1 METNIRRRQR
11 QNVGAAFGL
20 SLLLVLG
27 AYFLL
32 GFAPFGDD
40 TILTGDL
47 NGLYVNYI
55 TDMWRRVREGGFFY
69 SFSKLC
75 GGSTLGLF
83 AYYMSSPFNLAYLI
97 FPVRAI
103 PYVAQGVFAVR
114 TACTGAA
121 CCFFLQRHYKSASR
135 LLPVLSLGYSLC
147 AFCVVYNQNI
157 IWMDVV
163 MLAPLV
169 LWAVDELVDKGR
181 HWPLTFLVLL
191 CILFNFYTAWEVCL
205 FTILYFAYRW
215 WGTDHPAV
223 PLKRRFGLFA
233 ASGILGAG
241 LGLVLLLPALL
252 EVEQSKGG
260 LFEMEFSLKPNFPLW
275 QLPYRLF
282 FGDFFWDDVTGTLPN
297 IYCGVFCVVLVILF
311 FAGKAPRR
319 RKLAAGGVLA
329 VMAFSFWL
337 YGIDLIWHGFKQP
350 VWFPCRYSF
359 LVSLFLILLAAQT
372 LLDAAPRARALVLAG
387 VLGAFWCV
395 GYYFVSG
402 ETFSVFKVAA
412 TVLVFAATLACV
424 VWLHSPR
431 RLLALAGALGF
442 AVVCAG
448 DMGANTVL
456 ALRKFESYTVSGF
469 EEFYD
474 QNTEAVNAIRA
485 LDGGYYRI
493 EKNFMRTLNDPMLL
507 GYWGISHY
515 SSTKA
520 SSAKELLEALG
531 YINYST
537 YGWGS
542 TGVADSLLGIR
553 YLYSDGSRLVPGQYE
568 QLDTGTEL
576 TVWEN
581 PYALPMAYVGSS
593 DALNVSIENSE
604 NTFELQNAM
613 LTALVPGTPD
623 ALLPAELN
631 FQQPEQGILLTFTAP
646 CDGPCYLAIPT
657 LTDMLPADVA
667 VNGTLL
673 GEYFNGD
680 SLGGV
685 FPLGTFTKGEQ
696 VELRLGFADSEEAR
710 AAIQVYS
717 LDESVLAAASATLQ
731 ATEPADLEIKEGGHI
746 RLTATG
752 TADADLLVLPVAWE
766 DSDHWKLTVNGEKAE
781 TECVFGGFL
790 GVRLP
795 EGENHV
801 ELNYAHPGAA
811 AGLAGTVV
819 CAVIAALWF
828 AREKRRAVQE
838 GPKHE

>member
-1 METNIRRRQR
+1 MQTNLRSRQR
-11 QNVGAAFGL
+11 QNVGLAFGL
-20 SLLLVLG
+20 SLLLVLA

-32 GFAPFGDD
+32 GYAPFGDD

-55 TDMWRRVREGGFFY
+55 TDMWRRVRAGGFFY

-103 PYVAQGVFAVR
+103 PYVAQGVFALRV
-114 TACTGAA
+114 ACTGAA
-121 CCFFLQRHYKSASR
+121 CCFYLQRHCKSASR

-163 MLAPLV
+163 LLAPLV
-169 LWAVDELVDKGR
+169 LWAMDELVDKGR
-181 HWPLTFLVLL
+181 HWPLTFLVLA
-191 CILFNFYTAWEVCL
+191 CILLNFYTAWEVCL
-205 FTILYFAYRW
+205 FTIPYFAYRW

-233 ASGILGAG
+233 ASGVLGAG
-241 LGLVLLLPALL
+241 LGLVLLVPALL
-252 EVEQSKGG
+252 EVEESKGG
-260 LFEMEFSLKPNFPLW
+260 LFAMEFSLTPNFSLAE
-275 QLPYRLF
+275 LPYRLF
-282 FGDFFWDDVTGTLPN
+282 FGNFFWDDVTGTLPN
-297 IYCGVFCVVLVILF
+297 IYCGVFCVVLAVLF
-311 FAGKAPRR
+311 FAGPASRR
-319 RKLAAGGVLA
+319 HKLAAGAVLGVMVL
-329 VMAFSFWL
+329 SFWI

-359 LVSLFLILLAAQT
+359 LVSLFVVLLAAKA
-372 LLDAAPRARALVLAG
+372 LLAAPPRPKALALAG
-387 VLGAFWCV
+387 VLGAVWCA
-395 GYYFVSG
+395 GYVLVSG
-402 ETFSVFKVAA
+402 ETFSVFKLAA
-412 TVLVFAATLACV
+412 TAAVFAGTLACV
-424 VWLHSPR
+424 VLLRSPR
-431 RLLALAGALGF
+431 RILAMSGAAGF
-442 AVVCAG
+442 ALLVMA

-474 QNTEAVNAIRA
+474 QNTEAVDAIRA

-520 SSAKELLEALG
+520 STAKELLECLG
-531 YINYST
+531 YVNYST

-542 TGVADSLLGIR
+542 TALADSLLGIR
-553 YLYSDGSRLVPGQYE
+553 YLYSDGSRMVPGHYE

-581 PYALPMAYVGSS
+581 PYTLPMAYVGSS

-604 NTFELQNAM
+604 NTFTLQNAM
-613 LTALVPGTPD
+613 LSALVPGAPD

-631 FQQPEQGILLTFTAP
+631 YEQPEQGILLTFTAP
-646 CDGPCYLAIPT
+646 CDGPCYLAIPG
-657 LTDMLPADVA
+657 LTDMTPSDVA

-673 GEYFNGD
+673 GEYFTGD

-685 FPLGTFTKGEQ
+685 FPLGTFAKGEQ

-717 LDESVLAAASATLQ
+717 LDESVLAAACATLQ
-731 ATEPADLEIKEGGHI
+731 ATEPQKMTIREGGHI
-746 RLTATG
+746 DLMATG
-752 TADADLLVLPVAWE
+752 TAEADLLVLPFAWE
-766 DSDHWKLTVNGEKAE
+766 DAEHWKLTVNGEKAE
-781 TECVFGGFL
+781 TECVFGGFI
-790 GVRLP
+790 GVHLP

-801 ELNYAHPGAA
+801 ELNYAHPGAG
-811 AGLAGTVV
+811 AGLAGTLLCGVLV
-819 CAVIAALWF
+819 AVWF
-828 AREKRRAVQE
+828 AREKRRAAAE
-838 GPKHE
+838 GDKA

>member
-1 METNIRRRQR
+1 MQSELRLRQR
-11 QNVGAAFGL
+11 RGVGIAFGL

-27 AYFLL
+27 VYFLL

-55 TDMWRRVREGGFFY
+55 TDMWRRVRQGGLFY

-83 AYYMSSPFNLAYLI
+83 AYYMNSPFNLAYLL

-103 PYVAQGVFAVR
+103 PYVAQGVFALR

-121 CCFFLQRHYKSASR
+121 CCFYLQRHCKSASP
-135 LLPVLSLGYSLC
+135 LLPALSLGYSLC

-163 MLAPLV
+163 LLAPLV

-181 HWPLTFLVLL
+181 HWPLTFLVLACVL
-191 CILFNFYTAWEVCL
+191 LNFYTAWEVCL
-205 FTILYFAYRW
+205 FTIPYFAYRW
-215 WGTDHPAV
+215 WGTDHPAA
-223 PLKRRFGLFA
+223 PLARRFGLFA
-233 ASGILGAG
+233 ASGTLGAG
-241 LGLVLLLPALL
+241 LGMALLLPALL
-252 EVEQSKGG
+252 EVEQSKGS
-260 LFEMEFSLKPNFPLW
+260 LFEMEFSLAPNFPLAE
-275 QLPYRLF
+275 LPYRLF
-282 FGDFFWDDVTGTLPN
+282 FGHCFRDDVTGTLPN
-297 IYCGVFCVVLVILF
+297 LYCGVFCVALGVLF
-311 FAGKAPRR
+311 FAGPAPRR
-319 RKLAAGGVLA
+319 HKLAAGAVLGA
-329 VMAFSFWL
+329 MALSFWL

-359 LVSLFLILLAAQT
+359 LASLFLVLLAAKA
-372 LLDAAPRARALVLAG
+372 LLAAPPRPRALALAGIVGALWCAGYVLA
-387 VLGAFWCV
+387 
-395 GYYFVSG
+395 SG
-402 ETFSVFKVAA
+402 ETFSVFKLAA
-412 TVLVFAATLACV
+412 AAAVYAGTLACAA
-424 VWLHSPR
+424 LHGHPR
-431 RLLALAGALGF
+431 RSLARAGAAAFALLAIL
-442 AVVCAG
+442 

-474 QNTEAVNAIRA
+474 QNTEAVDAIRA

-531 YINYST
+531 YINYSV

-553 YLYSDGSRLVPGQYE
+553 YLYSDGSRMVPGHYE
-568 QLDTGTEL
+568 PLDTDTAL
-576 TVWEN
+576 TVWQN

-593 DALNVSIENSE
+593 DALAVSIEDSA

-613 LTALVPGTPD
+613 LTGLLPGTPD
-623 ALLPAELN
+623 ALLPAGLD
-631 FQQPEQGILLTFTAP
+631 FTDPEQGILLTFTAP
-646 CDGPCYLAIPT
+646 CDGPCYLAIPGLEGYT
-657 LTDMLPADVA
+657 PADVA

-685 FPLGTFTKGEQ
+685 FPLGVFRQGET

-717 LDESVLAAASATLQ
+717 LDESVLRSASQ
-731 ATEPADLEIKEGGHI
+731 ALRGSEPLEYTIREGGHI
-746 RLTATG
+746 DLVATASAG
-752 TADADLLVLPVAWE
+752 ADLLVLPFAWE
-766 DSDHWKLTVNGEKAE
+766 DSSHWKLTVNGQPAG

-790 GVRLP
+790 GVRLA

-801 ELNYAHPGAA
+801 QLHYAHPGAGVGA
-811 AGLAGTVV
+811 AGTAISALA
-819 CAVIAALWF
+819 AMLWYLYERRR
-828 AREKRRAVQE
+828 REKGVD
-838 GPKHE
+838 HD

>member
-1 METNIRRRQR
+1 MQSDLRLRQR
-11 QNVGAAFGL
+11 RGVGIAFGL

-27 AYFLL
+27 VYFLL

-55 TDMWRRVREGGFFY
+55 TDMWRRVRQGGLFY

-83 AYYMSSPFNLAYLI
+83 AYYMNSPFNLAYLL

-103 PYVAQGVFAVR
+103 PYVAQGVFALR

-121 CCFFLQRHYKSASR
+121 CCFYLQRHCKSASP

-163 MLAPLV
+163 LLAPLV
-169 LWAVDELVDKGR
+169 LWAMDELVDKGR
-181 HWPLTFLVLL
+181 HWPLTLLVLACVL
-191 CILFNFYTAWEVCL
+191 LNFYTAWEVCL
-205 FTILYFAYRW
+205 FTIPYFFYRW
-215 WGTDHPAV
+215 WGTDHPAAS
-223 PLKRRFGLFA
+223 LKGRFGLFA
-233 ASGILGAG
+233 ASGALGAG
-241 LGLVLLLPALL
+241 LGAALLVPALL

-260 LFEMEFSLKPNFPLW
+260 LFEMEFSLTPNFPLAE
-275 QLPYRLF
+275 LPYRLF
-282 FGDFFWDDVTGTLPN
+282 FGHFFWDDVTGTLPN
-297 IYCGVFCVVLVILF
+297 LYCGVFCVALGVLF
-311 FAGKAPRR
+311 FAGPASRR
-319 RKLAAGGVLA
+319 HKLAAGAVLA
-329 VMAFSFWL
+329 VMALSFWL
-337 YGIDLIWHGFKQP
+337 YDIDLIWHGFKQP

-359 LVSLFLILLAAQT
+359 LVSLFLVLLAAKA
-372 LLDAAPRARALVLAG
+372 LLAGPPRPRALALAG
-387 VLGAFWCV
+387 LVGALWCAGYVL
-395 GYYFVSG
+395 VSG
-402 ETFSVFKVAA
+402 ETFSAFKLAA
-412 TVLVFAATLACV
+412 AAAVFAGTLACAA
-424 VWLHSPR
+424 LYGHPR
-431 RLLALAGALGF
+431 PSLTRAGAVAF
-442 AVVCAG
+442 ALLVMA
-448 DMGANTVL
+448 DMGANTLL

-469 EEFYD
+469 EQFYD
-474 QNTEAVNAIRA
+474 QNTEAVAAIRA
-485 LDGGYYRI
+485 LDDGDYRI

-531 YINYST
+531 YINYSV

-542 TGVADSLLGIR
+542 TAVADSLLGIR
-553 YLYSDGSRLVPGQYE
+553 YLYSDGSRPVPGHYDPV
-568 QLDTGTEL
+568 DTDTAL

-593 DALNVSIENSE
+593 DALDVSIADST
-604 NTFELQNAM
+604 NTFALQNAM
-613 LTALVPGTPD
+613 LTGLLPGTPD
-623 ALLPAELN
+623 ALLPAELT
-631 FQQPEQGILLTFTAP
+631 FTDPEQGILLTFTAP
-646 CDGPCYLAIPT
+646 CDGPCYLAIPGLEGYT
-657 LTDMLPADVA
+657 PADVA

-685 FPLGTFTKGEQ
+685 FPLGTFQKGQ
-696 VELRLGFADSEEAR
+696 TVELRLGFAVSAEAR

-717 LDESVLAAASATLQ
+717 LDESVLAAAAAELKDSAPRDCT
-731 ATEPADLEIKEGGHI
+731 IREGGHI
-746 RLTATG
+746 DLMATG
-752 TADADLLVLPVAWE
+752 SADADLLVLPFAWE
-766 DSDHWKLTVNGEKAE
+766 DADHWKLTVNGQPAE
-781 TECVFGGFL
+781 AECVFGGFL
-790 GVRLP
+790 GVRLD

-811 AGLAGTVV
+811 AGAGIT
-819 CAVIAALWF
+819 ALSLLTALLWVLYE
-828 AREKRRAVQE
+828 RRKRGKGVRQ
-838 GPKHE
+838 

>member
-69 SFSKLC
+69 SFAKLC

-83 AYYMSSPFNLAYLI
+83 AYYMSSPFNLPYLL

-103 PYVAQGVFAVR
+103 PYVAQAVFAVR
-114 TACTGAA
+114 VACTGAA

-163 MLAPLV
+163 LLAPLV
-169 LWAVDELVDKGR
+169 LWAVDELVDKAR
-181 HWPLTFLVLL
+181 HWPLTFLVLACVL
-191 CILFNFYTAWEVCL
+191 LNFYTAWEVCL
-205 FTILYFAYRW
+205 FTLPYFAYRW
-215 WGTDHPAV
+215 WGTDHPAASL
-223 PLKRRFGLFA
+223 PRRVGLFA
-233 ASGILGAG
+233 ASGALGAG

-297 IYCGVFCVVLVILF
+297 IYCGVFCVVLVVLF
-311 FAGKAPRR
+311 FAGKSALRQ
-319 RKLAAGGVLA
+319 KLAAGAVL
-329 VMAFSFWL
+329 VLMGLSFWL

-359 LVSLFLILLAAQT
+359 LVSLFLVLLAAKA
-372 LLDAAPRARALVLAG
+372 LLEGAPRPKALVLAG
-387 VLGAFWCV
+387 GLGALWCV
-395 GYYFVSG
+395 GYCFVSG

-412 TVLVFAATLACV
+412 TVLVFAATLACA
-424 VWLHSPR
+424 VWLHSSR
-431 RLLALAGALGF
+431 RMLALAGAVGF
-442 AVVCAG
+442 GVVAVG

-474 QNTEAVNAIRA
+474 QNTAAVNAIRQR
-485 LDGGYYRI
+485 DGGYYRI

-553 YLYSDGSRLVPGQYE
+553 YLYSDGSRLVPSQYE
-568 QLDTGTEL
+568 ALDTGTEL
-576 TVWEN
+576 SVWEN
-581 PYALPMAYVGSS
+581 PCALPIAYVGSS
-593 DALNVSIENSE
+593 DALNVSIADSE

-623 ALLPAELN
+623 ALLPADLSFE
-631 FQQPEQGILLTFTAP
+631 QPEQGILLTFTAP

-657 LTDMLPADVA
+657 LTDMTPADVA

-685 FPLGTFTKGEQ
+685 FPLGTFQKGET

-731 ATEPADLEIKEGGHI
+731 ATEPEKMTIREGGHI
-746 RLTATG
+746 DLVATG
-752 TADADLLVLPVAWE
+752 TADADLLVLPFAWE
-766 DSDHWKLTVNGEKAE
+766 DSAHWKLTVNGEKAE
-781 TECVFGGFL
+781 TECVFGGFI
-790 GVRLP
+790 GVRLH

-801 ELNYAHPGAA
+801 ELHYAHPGAA

-819 CAVIAALWF
+819 CAGIAALWF
-828 AREKRRAVQE
+828 AREKRRKAKGE
-838 GPKHE
+838 NP

>member
-1 METNIRRRQR
+1 MQSDLRLRQR
-11 QNVGAAFGL
+11 RGVGIAFGL
-20 SLLLVLG
+20 SLLMVLG
-27 AYFLL
+27 VYFLL

-55 TDMWRRVREGGFFY
+55 TDMWRRVRQGGLFY

-83 AYYMSSPFNLAYLI
+83 AYYMSSPFNVAYLL

-103 PYVAQGVFAVR
+103 PYVAQGVFALR

-121 CCFFLQRHYKSASR
+121 CCFYLQRHCKSASR

-163 MLAPLV
+163 LLAPLV
-169 LWAVDELVDKGR
+169 LWAMDELVDKGR
-181 HWPLTFLVLL
+181 HRPLTLLVLACVL
-191 CILFNFYTAWEVCL
+191 CNFYTAWEVCL
-205 FTILYFAYRW
+205 FTIPYFFYRW
-215 WGTDHPAV
+215 WGTNHPAAS
-223 PLKRRFGLFA
+223 LKGRFGLFA
-233 ASGILGAG
+233 ASGALGAG
-241 LGLVLLLPALL
+241 LGAALLVPALL

-260 LFEMEFSLKPNFPLW
+260 LFEMEFSLTPNFPLAE
-275 QLPYRLF
+275 LPYRLF
-282 FGDFFWDDVTGTLPN
+282 FGHFFWDDVTGTLPN
-297 IYCGVFCVVLVILF
+297 LYCGVFCVVLAVLF
-311 FAGKAPRR
+311 FAGPACRR
-319 RKLAAGGVLA
+319 HKLAAGAVLA
-329 VMAFSFWL
+329 VLALSFWL

-359 LVSLFLILLAAQT
+359 LASLFLVLLAAKA
-372 LLDAAPRARALVLAG
+372 LLAGPPRPRALALAG
-387 VLGAFWCV
+387 VVGVLWCA
-395 GYYFVSG
+395 GYVLVSG
-402 ETFSVFKVAA
+402 ETFSVFKLAA
-412 TVLVFAATLACV
+412 AAAIFAGTLVCAALYG
-424 VWLHSPR
+424 HPR
-431 RLLALAGALGF
+431 PSLTRAGAAAF
-442 AVVCAG
+442 ALLVMA
-448 DMGANTVL
+448 DMGANTLL

-474 QNTEAVNAIRA
+474 QNTEAVEAIRA
-485 LDGGYYRI
+485 LDDGDYRI

-531 YINYST
+531 YINYSV

-542 TGVADSLLGIR
+542 TAVADSLLGIR
-553 YLYSDGSRLVPGQYE
+553 WLYSDGSRPVPGHYDPV
-568 QLDTGTEL
+568 DTDTAL
-576 TVWEN
+576 TVWQN

-593 DALNVSIENSE
+593 DALDVSIADST
-604 NTFELQNAM
+604 NTFALQNAM
-613 LTALVPGTPD
+613 LTGLLPGTPD
-623 ALLPAELN
+623 AMLPAELT
-631 FQQPEQGILLTFTAP
+631 FTDPAQGILLTFTAP
-646 CDGPCYLAIPT
+646 CDGPCYLAIPGLEGYT
-657 LTDMLPADVA
+657 PADVA

-673 GEYFNGD
+673 GEYFDGD

-685 FPLGTFTKGEQ
+685 FPLGTFEKGQ
-696 VELRLGFADSEEAR
+696 TVELRLGFADSAEAR

-717 LDESVLAAASATLQ
+717 LNESVLAAAVAALKDSAPRDCT
-731 ATEPADLEIKEGGHI
+731 IREGGHI
-746 RLTATG
+746 DLVATG
-752 TADADLLVLPVAWE
+752 SAGADLLVLPFAWE
-766 DSDHWKLTVNGEKAE
+766 DSAHWKLTVNGQPAE

-790 GVRLP
+790 GVRLV

-811 AGLAGTVV
+811 AGAGIT
-819 CAVIAALWF
+819 ALSLLAALLWVLYE
-828 AREKRRAVQE
+828 RRKRGKGVR
-838 GPKHE
+838 P

>member
-103 PYVAQGVFAVR
+103 PYVAQAVFAVR

-163 MLAPLV
+163 LLAPLV
-169 LWAVDELVDKGR
+169 LWAVDELVDKAR
-181 HWPLTFLVLL
+181 HWPLTLLVLACVL
-191 CILFNFYTAWEVCL
+191 LNFYTAWEVCL
-205 FTILYFAYRW
+205 FTLPYFAYRW
-215 WGTDHPAV
+215 WGTGHPAASL
-223 PLKRRFGLFA
+223 PRRVGLFA
-233 ASGILGAG
+233 ASGALGAG

-297 IYCGVFCVVLVILF
+297 IYCGVFCVVLVVLF
-311 FAGKAPRR
+311 FAGKSALR
-319 RKLAAGGVLA
+319 RKLAAGAVL
-329 VMAFSFWL
+329 VLMGLSFWL
-337 YGIDLIWHGFKQP
+337 YGIDLVWHGFKQP

-359 LVSLFLILLAAQT
+359 LVSLFLILLAAKA
-372 LLDAAPRARALVLAG
+372 LLEGAPRPRALVLAG
-387 VLGAFWCV
+387 ALGTLWCV
-395 GYYFVSG
+395 GYYFASG

-412 TVLVFAATLACV
+412 TVLVFAATLACA
-424 VWLHSPR
+424 VWLHSSR
-431 RLLALAGALGF
+431 RLLALAGAVGF
-442 AVVCAG
+442 GVVAVG

-469 EEFYD
+469 QEFYD
-474 QNTEAVNAIRA
+474 ENTAAVNAIRER
-485 LDGGYYRI
+485 DGGYYRI

-553 YLYSDGSRLVPGQYE
+553 YLYSDGSRPVPGQYE

-581 PYALPMAYVGSS
+581 PYAFPLAYVGSS

-604 NTFELQNAM
+604 NTFTLQNAM

-623 ALLPAELN
+623 ALLPAELS
-631 FQQPEQGILLTFTAP
+631 FEEPEQGILLTFTAP

-657 LTDMLPADVA
+657 LTDMTPSDVA

-685 FPLGTFTKGEQ
+685 FPLGTFQKGET

-731 ATEPADLEIKEGGHI
+731 ATEPQKMTIREGGRI
-746 RLTATG
+746 DLVATG
-752 TADADLLVLPVAWE
+752 TADSDLLVLPFAWE
-766 DSDHWKLTVNGEKAE
+766 DSAHWKLTVNGEKAE
-781 TECVFGGFL
+781 TACVFGGFI
-790 GVRLP
+790 GVRLN

-801 ELNYAHPGAA
+801 ELHYAHPGAA
-811 AGLAGTVV
+811 AGLAGTAI
-819 CAVIAALWF
+819 CAVIAIAWF
-828 AREKRRAVQE
+828 AGEKRRKA
-838 GPKHE
+838 GGNNA

>member
-11 QNVGAAFGL
+11 QNVEAAFGL

-69 SFSKLC
+69 SFAKLC

-83 AYYMSSPFNLAYLI
+83 AYYMSSPFNLAYLL

-103 PYVAQGVFAVR
+103 PYVAQAVFAVR
-114 TACTGAA
+114 VACTGAA

-163 MLAPLV
+163 LLAPLV
-169 LWAVDELVDKGR
+169 LWAVDELVDKAR
-181 HWPLTFLVLL
+181 HWPLTFLVLACVL
-191 CILFNFYTAWEVCL
+191 LNFYTAWEVCL
-205 FTILYFAYRW
+205 FTLPYFAYRW
-215 WGTDHPAV
+215 WGTDHPAASL
-223 PLKRRFGLFA
+223 PRRVGLFA
-233 ASGILGAG
+233 ASGALGAG

-297 IYCGVFCVVLVILF
+297 IYCGVFCVVLVVLF
-311 FAGKAPRR
+311 FAGKSALRQ
-319 RKLAAGGVLA
+319 KLAAGAVL
-329 VMAFSFWL
+329 VLMGLSFWL

-359 LVSLFLILLAAQT
+359 LVSLFLVLLAAKA
-372 LLDAAPRARALVLAG
+372 LLEGAPRPKALVLAG
-387 VLGAFWCV
+387 GLGALWCV
-395 GYYFVSG
+395 GYCFASG

-412 TVLVFAATLACV
+412 TVLVFAATLACA
-424 VWLHSPR
+424 VWLHSSR
-431 RLLALAGALGF
+431 RMLALAGAVGF
-442 AVVCAG
+442 GVVAVG

-474 QNTEAVNAIRA
+474 QNTAAVNAIRQR
-485 LDGGYYRI
+485 DGGYYRI

-568 QLDTGTEL
+568 ALDTGTEL
-576 TVWEN
+576 SVWEN
-581 PYALPMAYVGSS
+581 PCALPMAYVGSS
-593 DALNVSIENSE
+593 DALNVSIADSE

-623 ALLPAELN
+623 ALLPADLSFE
-631 FQQPEQGILLTFTAP
+631 QPEQGILLTFTAP

-657 LTDMLPADVA
+657 LTDMTPADVA

-685 FPLGTFTKGEQ
+685 FPLGTFAKGET

-731 ATEPADLEIKEGGHI
+731 ATEPEKMTIREGGHI
-746 RLTATG
+746 DLVATG
-752 TADADLLVLPVAWE
+752 TADADLLVLPFAWE
-766 DSDHWKLTVNGEKAE
+766 DSAHWKLTVNGEQAE
-781 TECVFGGFL
+781 TQCVFGGFI
-790 GVRLP
+790 GVRLN

-801 ELNYAHPGAA
+801 ELHYAHPGAA

-819 CAVIAALWF
+819 CAVVATLWF
-828 AREKRRAVQE
+828 AREKRRQAKGE
-838 GPKHE
+838 NP